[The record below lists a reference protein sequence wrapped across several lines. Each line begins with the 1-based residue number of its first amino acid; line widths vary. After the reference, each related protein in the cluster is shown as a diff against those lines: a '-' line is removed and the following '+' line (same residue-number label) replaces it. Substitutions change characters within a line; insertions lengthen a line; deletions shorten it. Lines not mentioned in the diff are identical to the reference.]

1 MITHLH
7 IENFKCLRD
16 VAVDLGP
23 FTVLVGAN
31 DSGKSALLDAI
42 QVLGRTT
49 QAPLSTSLNPGGLP
63 EPVPF
68 ETLVFRGER
77 SRVIAWDVTCAPP
90 SGAANEASGE
100 GAESITYRIEL
111 RADPRSHTERLTGP
125 DGLSIDIKG
134 RTGQDVTF
142 RAGGDELPL
151 RLQEDSTAL
160 RSALLQHGSATP
172 SLSDAAAALGSTAR
186 YRFDPQ
192 ALRKP
197 APLASRPVLSP
208 SGDNLAAVLDA
219 VLSGPDRSAAFAIDA
234 AIRASIPTLGGL
246 ALRTIEREGGRIE
259 KVIELSLAAPNGRS
273 VAIPAA
279 HASEGA
285 LLLVAL
291 LALAYG
297 STPDIL
303 LLEAP
308 ETGLHPTRIGMVVD
322 LLRKISE
329 GKVSGA
335 PRQVILATHS
345 PILLNY
351 VKPEEVRLMRRDPAR
366 GTRIDSM
373 TSVPYVNG
381 LLRGF
386 GVGEVWAKLAED
398 GLLPSDAPEG
408 SSLG

>member
-68 ETLVFRGER
+68 EALVFRGER
-77 SRVIAWDVTCAPP
+77 SRAITWDVTCAPSP
-90 SGAANEASGE
+90 YGA
-100 GAESITYRIEL
+100 GAKNVGAGAGSIAYRIEL
-111 RADPRSHTERLTGP
+111 SADPRSHTERLTGP
-125 DGLSIDIKG
+125 EGLSFDISG
-134 RTGQDVTF
+134 RTGQDLTF

-172 SLSDAAAALGSTAR
+172 SLSDAAAALGSIAR

-192 ALRKP
+192 ALRRP
-197 APLASRPVLSP
+197 AALASRPVLSP

-259 KVIELSLAAPNGRS
+259 KVIELSLAAPSGRS
-273 VAIPAA
+273 VSIPAA

-303 LLEAP
+303 LIEAP

-351 VKPEEVRLMRRDPAR
+351 VTPEEVRLMRRDPER
-366 GTRIDSM
+366 GTRIDPM
-373 TSVPYVNG
+373 TSVPYVSG

-398 GLLPSDAPEG
+398 GLLPPDGAQ
-408 SSLG
+408 

>member
-1 MITHLH
+1 LITHLH

-68 ETLVFRGER
+68 EALVFRGER
-77 SRVIAWDVTCAPP
+77 SRAITWEVTCATPP
-90 SGAANEASGE
+90 SAAAAGSV
-100 GAESITYRIEL
+100 AYRIEL
-111 RADPRSHTERLTGP
+111 RANPRSHTERLTGP
-125 DGLSIDIKG
+125 DGLSLDINGK
-134 RTGQDVTF
+134 TGQDLTF

-172 SLSDAAAALGSTAR
+172 SLSDAASALGSIAR

-192 ALRKP
+192 ALRRP
-197 APLASRPVLSP
+197 AALASRPVLSP

-259 KVIELSLAAPNGRS
+259 KVIELSLAAPNGRA
-273 VAIPAA
+273 VPIPAA

-285 LLLVAL
+285 LLIVAL

-297 STPDIL
+297 STPDTL

-308 ETGLHPTRIGMVVD
+308 ETGLHPTRMGMVVD

-329 GKVSGA
+329 GKVGGA

-351 VKPEEVRLMRRDPAR
+351 VKPEEVRLMRRDPER
-366 GTRIDSM
+366 GTRIDPM
-373 TSVPYVNG
+373 TSVPYVSG

-398 GLLPSDAPEG
+398 GLLSPDTPEG